1 MLVWIL
7 AALAAAFIAFA
18 AFVRLAGDDPARW
31 HVDPAAAP
39 GTGQPN
45 AWRIGPAGGP
55 QPIDA
60 EAPEFALA
68 AEDLAA
74 AFDAMA
80 LAEPR
85 TRRLAGAPGDLWM
98 TYVQRSRLMAF
109 PDYVSV
115 RIIPLGPDRSTLAIY
130 SRARY
135 GQSDLGVNRARV
147 ENWLAA
153 LAEHAA

>member
-7 AALAAAFIAFA
+7 AATAAAFIAFA
-18 AFVRLAGDDPARW
+18 AVVRLADDDPARW

-45 AWRIGPAGGP
+45 AWRIGPPGGE
-55 QPIDA
+55 QAVDA

-68 AEDLAA
+68 AQDLAA

-85 TRRLAGAPGDLWM
+85 TRRLAGTPDDLWM
-98 TYVQRSRLMAF
+98 TYVQRSRFMAF